1 MSGFLSRVVAER
13 RAETDALRVAAD
25 PGRLR
30 EAAARAPARDF
41 AGALRGGHAVIA
53 EFKRR
58 SPSVDAFRHGGDPA
72 ALARIYA
79 GAGAAALSVVACPR
93 HFGSDLDDATAARR
107 AAGLP
112 LLVKDFV
119 VDPLQVL
126 AARAA
131 GADAVLL
138 IARVLSA
145 DELADLLGRVRELGA
160 EALVEC
166 HDERD
171 VAAARAAGATLVG
184 VNSRDLE
191 TLAVDASAPRR
202 LLPQAA
208 AFALAVAESGIRT
221 RTDVLDLAACGASA
235 FLVGGA
241 LLQAEDPAAQLR
253 RLTGE
258 AP

>member
-1 MSGFLSRVVAER
+1 MNGFLSRVVAER
-13 RAETDALRVAAD
+13 RAETDAWRGTAD

-30 EAAARAPARDF
+30 EAAARAPTRDF
-41 AGALRGGHAVIA
+41 AGALRGGNAVIA

-58 SPSVDAFRHGGDPA
+58 SPSVDAFLHGGDPA
-72 ALARIYA
+72 AMARIYA

-93 HFGSDLDDATAARR
+93 HFGSDLADATAARR

-138 IARVLSA
+138 IARILSA
-145 DELADLLGRVRELGA
+145 QQLSDLLGCVRELGA

-171 VAAARAAGATLVG
+171 VAAAHAAGAALVG

-191 TLAVDASAPRR
+191 TLAVDGDAPRR

-221 RTDVLDLAACGASA
+221 RAEILDLAAYGARA

-241 LLQAEDPAAQLR
+241 LLQAPDPATVLR

>member
-13 RAETDALRVAAD
+13 RAETDALRGSAD
-25 PGRLR
+25 LGLLR
-30 EAAARAPARDF
+30 AAAARAPARDF
-41 AGALRGGHAVIA
+41 AGALRGGNAVIA

-58 SPSVDAFRHGGDPA
+58 SPSVAVFRHGGDPA

-93 HFGSDLDDATAARR
+93 HFGSDLADAAAARR
-107 AAGLP
+107 TAGLP
-112 LLVKDFV
+112 LLVKDFI

-138 IARVLSA
+138 IARVLGG

-171 VAAARAAGATLVG
+171 VAAARAAGAVLVG

-191 TLAVDASAPRR
+191 TLAVDADAPRR
-202 LLPQAA
+202 LLPSAA
-208 AFALAVAESGIRT
+208 SFALAVAESGIRA
-221 RTDVLDLAACGASA
+221 RADVLDLAACGASA

-241 LLQAEDPAAQLR
+241 LLQSPDPSATLR
-253 RLTGE
+253 SLRGE